1 MKKTVKGFVDS
12 EGNEYQYKDEIA
24 RSQNQNLEEEINSNK
39 TYMDKV
45 KTELKNDNKTLNGR
59 IDTIL
64 TGTVNTTKLVTV
76 HSATIRNNSASDLTF
91 KISSKDN
98 ETLKSIKDKSPTV
111 INANVIAKALDGVA
125 INGKGI
131 PSSYNVESTND
142 EYVITVYS
150 GSSSVVGQYVFM
162 AVVTIA
168 YEDIATDISS
178 AELKDVRAG
187 ADGTVY
193 KSAGEAVRQQIGSL
207 KESLDNQST
216 SVSKIEN
223 SLFKESDYEEIEPIE
238 TLNGKAYESDGKLHV
253 GTGYYSAKYSTQDV
267 KKIKIRNWVGGNIP
281 LLVFFLNDTYLS
293 CYEPE
298 TGWTG
303 SYLEIDIPR
312 NANVL
317 YAQGT
322 DNGIYTKVTFKTIDT
337 SYNIRKEIEKIEE
350 SLNKDDSITYET
362 EILHDRLTRLEKE
375 NDFTY
380 KKFDKSYVVLTID
393 DGNKYWGKVYDV
405 CHSLGVPLCVA
416 TIPEN
421 LNISYDNRT
430 IKDIC
435 NLVVADGGEVLSHSY
450 EILTKDSI
458 EEDYIKVFKTN
469 KKTLVENGFNVRGI
483 IIGGG
488 ADYITN
494 TEKQDNYSRKYFDYS
509 DLHGLD
515 TSVQYHKPRLW
526 YHDYTTIENVKKWVD
541 ITISKKEF
549 TVLAMHGS
557 DDTKDLEQV
566 DNLKQILEYIISKG
580 SDKIEITTWEKVY
593 DTFGSTV
600 LEERIKALEEKV
612 SN

>member
-1 MKKTVKGFVDS
+1 M
-12 EGNEYQYKDEIA
+12 
-24 RSQNQNLEEEINSNK
+24 
-39 TYMDKV
+39 
-45 KTELKNDNKTLNGR
+45 
-59 IDTIL
+59 IDT
-64 TGTVNTTKLVTV
+64 TTIAV
-76 HSATIRNNSASDLTF
+76 IR
-91 KISSKDN
+91 KMISKYGG
-98 ETLKSIKDKSPTV
+98 
-111 INANVIAKALDGVA
+111 A
-125 INGKGI
+125 
-131 PSSYNVESTND
+131 
-142 EYVITVYS
+142 
-150 GSSSVVGQYVFM
+150 SSSDVNAIIKKYLQDNP
-162 AVVTIA
+162 VTA
-168 YEDIATDISS
+168 SS
-178 AELKDVRAG
+178 IGAETTSDAMTK
-187 ADGTVY
+187 Y
-193 KSAGEAVRQQIGSL
+193 NSL
-207 KESLDNQST
+207 KESLVKQNT
-216 SVSKIEN
+216 SVNQIEK

-238 TLNGKAYESDGKLHV
+238 TLNGKAYESDGKLHD

-267 KKIKIRNWVGGNIP
+267 KKIKIRNWAGGNIP

-303 SYLEIDIPR
+303 SYLEIDIPS

-322 DNGIYTKVTFKTIDT
+322 DNGIYTEVTFKTIDT
-337 SYNIRKEIEKIEE
+337 SYNIREQIEKIKE
-350 SLNKDDSITYET
+350 SLDKDDTVTYET
-362 EILHDRLTRLEKE
+362 EMLHSRLTRLEKE

-380 KKFDKSYVVLTID
+380 KEFDKSYVVLTID
-393 DGNKYWGKVYDV
+393 DGNKYWGKVYDM

-421 LNISYDNRT
+421 LNLSFDDNRT

-483 IIGGG
+483 ILGGG

-526 YHDYTTIENVKKWVD
+526 YHDYSTIENVKNWVD
-541 ITISKKEF
+541 TTIGKKEF

-580 SDKIEITTWEKVY
+580 SDKIEITTWAKVY
-593 DTFGSTV
+593 DKFKSTK
-600 LEERIKALEEKV
+600 LEERIKVLET
-612 SN
+612 S

>member
-1 MKKTVKGFVDS
+1 MGKNG
-12 EGNEYQYKDEIA
+12 I
-24 RSQNQNLEEEINSNK
+24 
-39 TYMDKV
+39 
-45 KTELKNDNKTLNGR
+45 LKNKAGEQIFPATTADQVVWDKNTNLKQAMAKQDAR
-59 IDTIL
+59 ISNL
-64 TGTVNTTKLVTV
+64 AKL
-76 HSATIRNNSASDLTF
+76 
-91 KISSKDN
+91 
-98 ETLKSIKDKSPTV
+98 P
-111 INANVIAKALDGVA
+111 
-125 INGKGI
+125 
-131 PSSYNVESTND
+131 
-142 EYVITVYS
+142 S
-150 GSSSVVGQYVFM
+150 GSTTG
-162 AVVTIA
+162 
-168 YEDIATDISS
+168 D
-178 AELKDVRAG
+178 AELQDIRTG
-187 ADGTVY
+187 EDGTVY
-193 KSAGEAVRQQIGSL
+193 NNAGEAVRQQIGSL

-238 TLNGKAYESDGKLHV
+238 TLNGKAYENDGKLHV

-483 IIGGG
+483 ILGGG

-541 ITISKKEF
+541 TTISKKEF